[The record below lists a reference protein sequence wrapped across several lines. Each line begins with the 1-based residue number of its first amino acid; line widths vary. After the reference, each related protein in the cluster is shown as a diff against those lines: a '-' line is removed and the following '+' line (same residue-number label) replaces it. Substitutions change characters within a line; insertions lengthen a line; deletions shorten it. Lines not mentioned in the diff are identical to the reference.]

1 MRCPS
6 NKNILL
12 IFFISFFILKF
23 ITIFV
28 KIKIN
33 KKIMNIE
40 ELKKIK
46 LDSLDTEKLEEHK
59 NNILSLNEK
68 EIIEYL
74 KYALDT
80 FYNTD
85 NFLRNIEYDNDIKKD
100 ISIFFKKTEF
110 IPFFKKILMEDK
122 MN

>member
-1 MRCPS
+1 
-6 NKNILL
+6 
-12 IFFISFFILKF
+12 
-23 ITIFV
+23 
-28 KIKIN
+28 
-33 KKIMNIE
+33 MNIE